1 MAKILFYLIVLF
13 PIFSHAGP
21 RPEYLQSDL
30 DTYVH
35 SDDASFNYVIKQ
47 VKEFDEYFIYSIK
60 MNSQNFLQK
69 KDVNQTTWSHWLTVI
84 EPKEVK
90 VETALLVKAQ
100 HIGFEDS
107 EFFYGYDNQASF
119 YVPYP
124 KNIEPASLVMYKVFL
139 NTKDQLQTVA
149 IR

>member
-13 PIFSHAGP
+13 PIFTHAGP
-21 RPEYLQSDL
+21 RAEYLQSDL

-84 EPKEVK
+84 EPKR
-90 VETALLVKAQ
+90 
-100 HIGFEDS
+100 S
-107 EFFYGYDNQASF
+107 
-119 YVPYP
+119 
-124 KNIEPASLVMYKVFL
+124 
-139 NTKDQLQTVA
+139 
-149 IR
+149 